1 LFEVEDE
8 AIILPQITKGQYDEF
23 LRNSFNIMV
32 SRARESNSPVVVNSI
47 AWIGAFAEN
56 GVKVIGGPGL
66 NITNTKSVLALMEL
80 GMSGEFV
87 TSPEL
92 LGKDQMD
99 GIPLMISEHRFEP
112 GTLRDRKGAL
122 YSVEYDGTT
131 GKTYIFAK

>member
-1 LFEVEDE
+1 
-8 AIILPQITKGQYDEF
+8 
-23 LRNSFNIMV
+23 
-32 SRARESNSPVVVNSI
+32 
-47 AWIGAFAEN
+47 
-56 GVKVIGGPGL
+56 
-66 NITNTKSVLALMEL
+66 
-80 GMSGEFV
+80 MSGEFV